1 MLIRIAV
8 NGKNM
13 KKFKLHLLLAPTL
26 LVLII
31 GFLILLSPQFEESR
45 EALGIP
51 AHLYGSRYDPKVGA
65 AEIIPQ
71 EGGKDYLARLTF
83 IYHSIFALLIYAMM
97 IPLIVRKGIDES
109 ILDLT
114 GTGAILTVLGGLF
127 YAYLGHFHLWHG
139 IFITGLAMLF
149 FFTGLMVLIK
159 LKPKDLL
166 EVNIW
171 LSGLF
176 MVLGAIIGGFLGSS
190 FMKERDYFVKAL
202 ITSRFNSDLSEGN
215 VLWRALTA
223 HEHAMLM
230 LALTLVFLVG
240 VSFLKFKE
248 DRGTKASLY
257 MITVGEV
264 LAAIASYAVWPLG
277 KVAHMVITPAA
288 LILLMGTTLLS
299 LKAGGRDLKWGLVV
313 GNMVMWVAV
322 AFPGA
327 IVAMSLRTPLFFNP
341 PFRDPSWDW
350 AELAYNVGHWHILLG
365 MWGVI
370 LLLIYLSWPSD
381 LMGSSIAARL
391 GGWLSLLGFAAAAVS
406 VNLYMLGNPPGPYS
420 PNPYNNLWMS
430 LLVEPSLSI
439 MSIGIAISYLY
450 FLFHHLRQP

>member
-1 MLIRIAV
+1 MRRL
-8 NGKNM
+8 
-13 KKFKLHLLLAPTL
+13 KLHLLLAPTL

-31 GFLILLSPQFEESR
+31 GFLILLSPQFEGLRES
-45 EALGIP
+45 LGMP
-51 AHLYGSRYDPKVGA
+51 AHLYGSRYNPKVGA
-65 AEIIPQ
+65 TEIISQ

-83 IYHSIFALLIYAMM
+83 VYHSIFALLIYAMM

-109 ILDLT
+109 VLDLT

-149 FFTGLMVLIK
+149 FTGLMVLIK
-159 LKPKDLL
+159 LRPKGLL
-166 EVNIW
+166 EVNVW

-176 MVLGAIIGGFLGSS
+176 MILGAIIGGFLGSS

-202 ITSRFNSDLSEGN
+202 IVSRFNSNLSEGN
-215 VLWRALTA
+215 ALWRALTA

-230 LALTLVFLVG
+230 LALTLVFLIG
-240 VSFLKFKE
+240 TSFLELRE
-248 DRGTKASLY
+248 DRGTKVSLY
-257 MITVGEV
+257 MIMVGEI
-264 LAAIASYAVWPLG
+264 LAALASYAVWPLG

-288 LILLMGTTLLS
+288 LVLLIGTTSLS
-299 LKAGGRDLKWGLVV
+299 LKADGRDLKWGLVV
-313 GNMVMWVAV
+313 GNVVMWAAV
-322 AFPGA
+322 AFPGV
-327 IVAMSLRTPLFFNP
+327 IVAMSLRAPLFFNP
-341 PFRDPSWDW
+341 PFRDPAWDW
-350 AELAYNVGHWHILLG
+350 AELAYNIGHWHILLG

-370 LLLIYLSWPSD
+370 LLLIYLNWPSD
-381 LMGSSIAARL
+381 LMSSSKVARL
-391 GGWLSLLGFAAAAVS
+391 GGWLALLGFTAAAVS

-420 PNPYNNLWMS
+420 PNPYDNIWMS

-450 FLFHHLRQP
+450 FLFYHLRQPKEDSKEI